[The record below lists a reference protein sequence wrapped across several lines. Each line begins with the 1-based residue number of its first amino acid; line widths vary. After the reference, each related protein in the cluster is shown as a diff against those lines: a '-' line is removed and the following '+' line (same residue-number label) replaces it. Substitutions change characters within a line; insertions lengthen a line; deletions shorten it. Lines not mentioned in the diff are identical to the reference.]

1 METSFLIQDLTTIVV
16 TASFVSIIFSFLKW
30 PSILGYLLSGLIVG
44 PYITSNFGIQ
54 DAASVQ
60 SISELG
66 VIFLMFCIGLEFD
79 LKKLQQTL
87 FPSILAMFFQCI
99 MAFFLGAM
107 VAHLLGWEPI
117 LGTFLG
123 AIFSISSS
131 MVTIPILKNKNALKQ
146 PFAQFTIGIA
156 VLEDISAVILLVV
169 LSGARSGHFNFSECF
184 TLIFWIAVFISSML
198 IFGRLAAQR
207 FIRLLKKI
215 TNPEI
220 IHVCVIGLILLLS
233 ELSSSYSN
241 ALGAFLAGAIFSS
254 TQVIGKL
261 ENMVAPIRDV
271 FTAVFF
277 VSIGMLID
285 PKIIWEY
292 KFLILALSFV
302 VIFNLFSSA
311 WLGLFFSGQKAST
324 AFRAALPKAQIGEF
338 SFVIAALAKT
348 SGVDDG
354 HLMAITVGTSLFSII
369 GVNILCSREEKLLSA
384 ITSKVP
390 QVLKSWGVLYQNVLV
405 NIQTHLSG
413 SNFINIV
420 KKPLLKIV
428 IHFFLINAIIWC
440 NDWLCD
446 FLELHPLP
454 HTEDYGVWI
463 QRGFSI
469 LALCIALPFMS
480 CVVGN
485 LNLIILTICK
495 HTLQRLFTKLN
506 RHAGLY
512 QVFQLFVAAIAT
524 LIFTWLFLLSAA
536 KYLPTYMPIL
546 LLGMISTILGFA
558 FWRRLRNMNSQFEF
572 MFLESFASEL
582 ENENEKRRQAMIK
595 VLAQKHPWD
604 VQTRQITVAKN
615 SRIVGQTLQSSQ
627 LRSKTNTTLLGISR
641 SGFFYDTI
649 SPSHVFC
656 PDDTLLLLGSE
667 AQLNAAEKL
676 LMEMQPQSDS
686 SQEANFDFDQIVITD
701 NHPLLRETIAS
712 ANLRK
717 RFGLN
722 IVGIQRKRERIEKL
736 APSDMFKAGD
746 CILLVGHHDN
756 IEKFKASMV
765 TATAKA

>member
-16 TASFVSIIFSFLKW
+16 TASLVSIVFSLLKW

-44 PYITSNFGIQ
+44 PYLTSSFGIQ
-54 DAASVQ
+54 DAVSVQ

-79 LKKLQQTL
+79 LKKLKQTL
-87 FPSILAMFFQCI
+87 FPSILAMFFQCV

-131 MVTIPILKNKNALKQ
+131 MVAIPILKNKNALKQ
-146 PFAQFTIGIA
+146 PFAQFTIGVA
-156 VLEDISAVILLVV
+156 VLEDIFAVVLLVV
-169 LSGARSGHFNFSECF
+169 LAGARNGHFDFSECF
-184 TLIFWIAVFISSML
+184 TLIFWITVFISSML
-198 IFGRLAAQR
+198 IFGRLAAQK

-220 IHVCVIGLILLLS
+220 IHICVVGLILLLS

-261 ENMVAPIRDV
+261 ENMIAPIRDV

-292 KFLILALSFV
+292 KFLILLLSLAV
-302 VIFNLFSSA
+302 VLGQLISA
-311 WLGLFFSGQKAST
+311 WLGFFLSGQKGNV

-354 HLMAITVGTSLFSII
+354 HLMAITVGTSLFSIV
-369 GVNILCSREEKLLSA
+369 GVNILCVQEEKLLSF
-384 ITSKVP
+384 ITSKIP
-390 QVLKSWGVLYQNVLV
+390 QVLKSWGNLYQNILISV
-405 NIQTHLSG
+405 QTHLSK
-413 SNFINIV
+413 SSFINIV
-420 KKPLLKIV
+420 KKPSLKIV

-454 HTEDYGVWI
+454 HTENYGVWI
-463 QRGFSI
+463 QRGLSI

-480 CVVGN
+480 CVVRN

-495 HTLQRLFTKLN
+495 HTLRRLFTKLN
-506 RHAGLY
+506 HHAGLY

-524 LIFTWLFLLSAA
+524 LVFTWLFLLSSA
-536 KYLPTYMPIL
+536 KYLPTYIPIL
-546 LLGMISTILGFA
+546 LLGLISVILGFA

-572 MFLESFASEL
+572 MFLESFTSEL

-604 VQTRQITVAKN
+604 VQTRQLTLSKN
-615 SRIVGQTLQSSQ
+615 SRIIGQTLQESQ
-627 LRSKTNTTLLGISR
+627 LRSKTNTTLLGVSR

-667 AQLNAAEKL
+667 AQLDVAERYLTETQKL
-676 LMEMQPQSDS
+676 DAPI
-686 SQEANFDFDQIVITD
+686 QETDFDFDQIVITD
-701 NHPLLRETIAS
+701 NHPLLTETIAS

-722 IVGIQRKRERIEKL
+722 IVGIQRKNERIEKL
-736 APSDMFKAGD
+736 TPSDMFKVGD
-746 CILLVGHHDN
+746 CILLVGHRNN
-756 IEKFKASMV
+756 IEKFKASLT
-765 TATAKA
+765 TAVAKA